1 MYQPAYIHV
10 SKGRDMAKLTLT
22 RQIKRHGNGA
32 MVSIHRRDME
42 EIAADIG
49 STIRLTV
56 EKVDD
61 NYDATRKAA
70 SRMRYRFARTLDL
83 LGQ

>member
-1 MYQPAYIHV
+1 MNECIYPI
-10 SKGRDMAKLTLT
+10 KGKDWDMATLTLT
-22 RQIKRHGNGA
+22 RQIKRLGNGA

-42 EIAADIG
+42 EIEAQVG
-49 STIRLTV
+49 STVRVTV

-61 NYDATRKAA
+61 NYEATRRSAA
-70 SRMRYRFARTLDL
+70 RMRQRFARTLDL